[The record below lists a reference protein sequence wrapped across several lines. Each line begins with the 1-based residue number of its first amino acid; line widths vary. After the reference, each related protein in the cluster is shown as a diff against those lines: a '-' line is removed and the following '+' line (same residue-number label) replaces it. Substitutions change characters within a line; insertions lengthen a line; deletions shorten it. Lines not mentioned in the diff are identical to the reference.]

1 MTYFTKEFSED
12 FILPDNTVATSSQ
25 DIDRFLKANNLA
37 LMSDYSDEYMKNV
50 RLDNDKAQRKEIFAE
65 VVQQYK
71 KRIWNE

>member
-50 RLDNDKAQRKEIFAE
+50 RLDNDKAQRKEIFA
-65 VVQQYK
+65 Q
-71 KRIWNE
+71 I